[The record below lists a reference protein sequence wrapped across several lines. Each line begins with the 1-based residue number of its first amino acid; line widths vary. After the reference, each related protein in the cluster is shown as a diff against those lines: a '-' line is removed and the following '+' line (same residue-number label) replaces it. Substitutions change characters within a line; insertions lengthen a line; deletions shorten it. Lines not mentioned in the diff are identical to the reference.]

1 MRAADD
7 FASIRARMEQLQ
19 REREWTVHKRDRAA
33 RGDELDRLDLR
44 AVQQIKD
51 EMKARIITRNR
62 LR

>member
-19 REREWTVHKRDRAA
+19 REREWAAHKGDRAE
-33 RGDELDRLDLR
+33 ELDRLDLR

-62 LR
+62 LG